1 MLLTKQTF
9 INMEDL
15 PTFAQYKAQIDHMVA
30 TDQLS
35 VEQGILLCQCFK
47 ATLSETPVHVNYLMS
62 ATSLNWKNINYLL
75 NGLVMRKAI
84 RKIEQKYYMV

>member
-1 MLLTKQTF
+1 MQ
-9 INMEDL
+9 DL
-15 PTFAQYKAQIDHMVA
+15 PTYDDYVSQVNQMIESE
-30 TDQLS
+30 QLS
-35 VEQGILLCQCFK
+35 VEQGIILCSCFK
-47 ATLSETPVHVNYLMS
+47 ATLSETPVHINYLMS

>member
-15 PTFAQYKAQIDHMVA
+15 PTYDDYVSQVNQMIESDE
-30 TDQLS
+30 LS
-35 VEQGILLCQCFK
+35 VEQGIILCSCFK
-47 ATLSETPVHVNYLMS
+47 ATLSETPVHINYLMS

>member
-1 MLLTKQTF
+1 
-9 INMEDL
+9 MEDL
-15 PTFAQYKAQIDHMVA
+15 PTFAQYKAQIDHMVD

-35 VEQGILLCQCFK
+35 LEQGILLLQCFK
-47 ATLSETPVHVNYLMS
+47 ATLNEAPVHINYLMS

-75 NGLVMRKAI
+75 NGLVQRGAI